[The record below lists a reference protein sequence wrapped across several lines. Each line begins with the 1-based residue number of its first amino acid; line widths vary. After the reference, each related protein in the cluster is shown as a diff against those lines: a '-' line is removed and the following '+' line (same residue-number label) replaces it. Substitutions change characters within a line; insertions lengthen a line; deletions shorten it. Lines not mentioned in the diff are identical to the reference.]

1 MTSIEL
7 PQAFHSQQEANRL
20 GLGHLW
26 PDGFFLPSSI
36 TRTPE
41 LSIRLPLQL
50 ILTGAQNA
58 EAVIEVTESLN
69 QPWAEWRTVVIGE
82 DGWIK
87 IDLDEGTERR
97 FYRVRE

>member
-1 MTSIEL
+1 M
-7 PQAFHSQQEANRL
+7 R
-20 GLGHLW
+20 LW
-26 PDGFFLPSSI
+26 PDGFFIPSSV

>member
-1 MTSIEL
+1 M
-7 PQAFHSQQEANRL
+7 
-20 GLGHLW
+20 
-26 PDGFFLPSSI
+26 